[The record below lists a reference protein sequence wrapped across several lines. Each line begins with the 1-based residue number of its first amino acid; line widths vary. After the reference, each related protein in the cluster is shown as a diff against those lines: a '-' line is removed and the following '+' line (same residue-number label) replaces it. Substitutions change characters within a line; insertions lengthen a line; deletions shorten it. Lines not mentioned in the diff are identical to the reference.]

1 MLNIFSIVE
10 GRGEV
15 EAVPVLIRRVGT
27 ENGLYH
33 INAKAAYF
41 PRGSLVQGRELGR
54 AMNLAALHVGRAGGV
69 LIFVDADD
77 DDPTLLG
84 PQLLRQAMSAR
95 PDVPCK
101 VILAKREYEAWF
113 LAAAESLRG
122 RRGLSTNLEAPENPE
137 HIRDAKGWL
146 TYHMSKDAPYSP
158 TLHQAAL
165 TETFD
170 FSLAKRACS
179 FDRCYNR
186 ISELLNLLFDLYIYV
201 YGILTT

>member
-15 EAVPVLIRRVGT
+15 EAVPVLVRRIAA
-27 ENGLYH
+27 ENGLYN
-33 INAKAAYF
+33 IKIQAAYF
-41 PRGSLVQGRELGR
+41 PKGSLVRGHELGR

-69 LIFVDADD
+69 LIFVDTDD
-77 DDPTLLG
+77 DDPTVLG
-84 PQLLRQAMSAR
+84 PQLLAQATFSR
-95 PDVPCK
+95 PDIPCK

-122 RRGLSTNLEAPENPE
+122 RRGLSMGLEAPEDPE
-137 HIRDAKGWL
+137 RIRDAKSWL
-146 TYHMSKDAPYSP
+146 TRHMSKDAPYSP

-186 ISELLNLLFDLYIYV
+186 ISELLNQIASQTD
-201 YGILTT
+201 G